1 MIDFQ
6 LQKERI
12 LKYYEQEFFSQN
24 LLNCLIFLT
33 SKQIELPE
41 IEKRDS
47 SESFTYNGKNI
58 ALLQNNYKLLDHDL
72 LHEIGH
78 WIFCS
83 DIEQRFYPEYGLKI
97 GIVCQY
103 ALGKAGEDGLRRANG
118 APYWQ
123 IMRAT
128 KVLDGFI
135 NISEQKIQEE
145 CTQKFCVFF
154 GKMFEI
160 APELMGYGSPSC
172 WSHYENVKKQVWNDT
187 TNRFNLFI
195 QSIE

>member
-1 MIDFQ
+1 MTNFEQ
-6 LQKERI
+6 QKERI

-24 LLNCLIFLT
+24 LLNCLLFLT

-58 ALLQNNYKLLDHDL
+58 ALLQNDSKFLDHDL

-83 DIEQRFYPEYGLKI
+83 DVEQRLYPEYGLRI
-97 GIVCQY
+97 GTVCQY
-103 ALGKAGEDGLRRANG
+103 ALGKVGEDGLRRASG

-135 NISEQKIQEE
+135 DISEQEIQEE
-145 CTQKFCVFF
+145 CAQRFCVFF

-160 APELMGYGSPSC
+160 SSNLMEYGTVSS
-172 WSHYENVKKQVWNDT
+172 WDYYDEIKKRSWNDSE
-187 TNRFNLFI
+187 NRFDLFI
-195 QSIE
+195 RSIE